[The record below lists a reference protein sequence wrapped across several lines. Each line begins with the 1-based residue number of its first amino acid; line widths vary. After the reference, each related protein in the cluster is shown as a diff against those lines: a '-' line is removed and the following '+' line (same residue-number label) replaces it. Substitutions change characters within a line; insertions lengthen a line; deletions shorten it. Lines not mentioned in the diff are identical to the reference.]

1 MRFITE
7 WGYSLRMASE
17 HVDPIELRKR
27 MRLALDIIMAH
38 RVAKGLSLDPARVTA
53 LRDTLEQR
61 VLLAL
66 EETDVARMPQ
76 GWSWQKAAEEVSVLV
91 AISIVNE
98 QKNEPP
104 AAAEGAQS
112 A

>member
-1 MRFITE
+1 
-7 WGYSLRMASE
+7 MAPE
-17 HVDPIELRKR
+17 RIDPIELRKR

-38 RVAKGLSLDPARVTA
+38 RVAKGLSLDPAKVTA

-61 VLLAL
+61 VLFAL
-66 EETDVARMPQ
+66 EETQAERMPQ

-91 AISIVNE
+91 ALAIVNE

-104 AAAEGAQS
+104 AAHGSGREA
-112 A
+112 